1 MIYLQKW
8 LPTRARVGAAAC
20 VLAAAAAA
28 CVLAGLAIA
37 STVGAISAQ
46 AAGTATFP
54 VPASERAHPAVG
66 DTTTGRT
73 STPAGASAPSTVLPS
88 TAAKSL
94 PTTTAASQPITT
106 FKSTSTAPARAHAR
120 AKPSSKLS
128 TAAIVVAIV
137 AALLALGCAAWGL
150 ARRRAFEPHWLLSL
164 RHAMAEAGF
173 RTSATWAE
181 FADWARLGR

>member
-1 MIYLQKW
+1 M
-8 LPTRARVGAAAC
+8 VAAFT
-20 VLAAAAAA
+20 V
-28 CVLAGLAIA
+28 A
-37 STVGAISAQ
+37 SATSAQ
-46 AAGTATFP
+46 GAGTPTFS
-54 VPASERAHPAVG
+54 VPASERVHTAG
-66 DTTTGRT
+66 GSTR
-73 STPAGASAPSTVLPS
+73 TPAGASPPSTILPS
-88 TAAKSL
+88 TAAKSR
-94 PTTTAASQPITT
+94 PTTTATQPITT
-106 FKSTSTAPARAHAR
+106 LQSTSTAPARTHAR

-128 TAAIVVAIV
+128 TAAIVAAAV

>member
-1 MIYLQKW
+1 MPSRLDRRFEALLIATALAAA
-8 LPTRARVGAAAC
+8 LGPATPATAVAIPPVHAHSTPAFPAPASEGVHPTTAGHTPATATDRVATPLASTSIAPARTRAR
-20 VLAAAAAA
+20 
-28 CVLAGLAIA
+28 
-37 STVGAISAQ
+37 S
-46 AAGTATFP
+46 
-54 VPASERAHPAVG
+54 
-66 DTTTGRT
+66 
-73 STPAGASAPSTVLPS
+73 
-88 TAAKSL
+88 
-94 PTTTAASQPITT
+94 
-106 FKSTSTAPARAHAR
+106 
-120 AKPSSKLS
+120 KPSGKLS

>member
-1 MIYLQKW
+1 M
-8 LPTRARVGAAAC
+8 
-20 VLAAAAAA
+20 
-28 CVLAGLAIA
+28 LAGLAVA
-37 STVGAISAQ
+37 STVGPTSAQ
-46 AAGTATFP
+46 GAGTPTLP
-54 VPASERAHPAVG
+54 LPASARVHTAG
-66 DTTTGRT
+66 GGT
-73 STPAGASAPSTVLPS
+73 STPAGTSTPSTVLPS

-94 PTTTAASQPITT
+94 PTTTAAQPITT
-106 FKSTSTAPARAHAR
+106 PQPTSIAPARARAR

-128 TAAIVVAIV
+128 TAAIVVAAV